1 MTFGRGLIFFQHLS
15 ADWHYAGCGVKLG
28 DAEKVIFWYRPRDS
42 ETYRVVYGD
51 LSVKDVVPENLP
63 K

>member
-1 MTFGRGLIFFQHLS
+1 LFIQLFELKGEGK
-15 ADWHYAGCGVKLG
+15 WHYAGEGVKLG
-28 DAEKVIFWYRPRDS
+28 DAGKAIFWYRPKGSD
-42 ETYRVVYGD
+42 TYRVIYAD